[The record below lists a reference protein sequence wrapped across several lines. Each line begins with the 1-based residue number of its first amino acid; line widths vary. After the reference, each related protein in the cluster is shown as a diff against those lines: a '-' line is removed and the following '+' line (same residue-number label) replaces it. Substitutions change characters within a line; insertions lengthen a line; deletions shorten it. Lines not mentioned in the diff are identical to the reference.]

1 MKLMR
6 IGLVVLVILVA
17 VAVPVVAESWVESS
31 AFQMP
36 EISDYQRAAQS
47 RLIQQASIQE
57 DELVKIKRRMQTL
70 RACIGLMADRIYQV
84 LVLVVDDPT
93 VSPELRSA
101 ASDAIEM
108 CLYVL
113 NVLGLL

>member
-6 IGLVVLVILVA
+6 LGLVVLFILVA
-17 VAVPVVAESWVESS
+17 VPAVAESRAESS
-31 AFQMP
+31 AIQMP
-36 EISDYQRAAQS
+36 EISDYQRAAQG
-47 RLIQQASIQE
+47 RLTLQVAIQE

-84 LVLVVDDPT
+84 LVLIVDDPT

-101 ASDAIEM
+101 ASGAIEM